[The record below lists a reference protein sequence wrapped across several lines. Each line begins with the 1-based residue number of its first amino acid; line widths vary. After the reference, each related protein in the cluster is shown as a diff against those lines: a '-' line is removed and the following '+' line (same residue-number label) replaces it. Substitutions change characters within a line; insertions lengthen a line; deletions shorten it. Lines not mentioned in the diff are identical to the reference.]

1 GGLSRGGGAAQ
12 LNPSTLAF
20 EDSGV
25 NRPIQPKDKIDQK
38 LSKAKGQVEVQLW
51 VTDLTP
57 EVLKALEAKGLKIED
72 KDAKLKIIFGTCDA
86 AKLLEIAAIAQVEKI
101 KPLES

>member
-1 GGLSRGGGAAQ
+1 MINNGEGSYWQLAPSR
-12 LNPSTLAF
+12 LLA
-20 EDSGV
+20 V
-25 NRPIQPKDKIDQK
+25 APNRPIEPKDKIDQK

-51 VTDLTP
+51 LTDLTP
-57 EVLKALEAKGLKIED
+57 EVIKALEAKGLKIED